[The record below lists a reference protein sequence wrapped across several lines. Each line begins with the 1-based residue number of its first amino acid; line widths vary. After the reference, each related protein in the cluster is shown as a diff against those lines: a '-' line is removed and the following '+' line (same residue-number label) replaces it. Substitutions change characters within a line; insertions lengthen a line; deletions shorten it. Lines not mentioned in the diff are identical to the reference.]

1 MQRQTTNT
9 LDACL
14 LATRNRH
21 QVTRKKYLHIY
32 DKAVSIR
39 KVKDTLK
46 SEFTLTSQFKNRF
59 IPFKIPLSLYEII
72 VITKKRKT
80 FRKTIK
86 DEIITLQ
93 ITSQIVLPKCFYNS
107 FATHSDWRWF
117 TAIASISWTII
128 KLTPII
134 CSASAKNGSNNLSFK
149 IKRFVCLAFSFSSLS
164 FLLFSL
170 QKQKKERKLVSCAG
184 VCES

>member
-93 ITSQIVLPKCFYNS
+93 ITSQIVLQKCFYNS
-107 FATHSDWRWF
+107 FATHSD
-117 TAIASISWTII
+117 
-128 KLTPII
+128 
-134 CSASAKNGSNNLSFK
+134 
-149 IKRFVCLAFSFSSLS
+149 
-164 FLLFSL
+164 
-170 QKQKKERKLVSCAG
+170 
-184 VCES
+184 

>member
-46 SEFTLTSQFKNRF
+46 YEFTLSSQFKNRLITITISLSF
-59 IPFKIPLSLYEII
+59 YKIFVII
-72 VITKKRKT
+72 KKRKT
-80 FRKTIK
+80 IVTKTIK
-86 DEIITLQ
+86 NEIITLQ

-107 FATHSDWRWF
+107 FATHSD
-117 TAIASISWTII
+117 
-128 KLTPII
+128 
-134 CSASAKNGSNNLSFK
+134 
-149 IKRFVCLAFSFSSLS
+149 
-164 FLLFSL
+164 
-170 QKQKKERKLVSCAG
+170 
-184 VCES
+184 